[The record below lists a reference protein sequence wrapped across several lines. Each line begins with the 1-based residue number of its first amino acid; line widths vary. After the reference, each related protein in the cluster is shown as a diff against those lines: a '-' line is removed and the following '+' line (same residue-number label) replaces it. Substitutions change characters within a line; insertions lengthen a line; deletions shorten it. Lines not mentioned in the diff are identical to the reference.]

1 MDEATPQL
9 KFAGFLE
16 KHRDRLR
23 LYWRRYWFV
32 LRNDALL
39 YYLMRD
45 SSTPRGKINIHE
57 VQGVRELNSVS
68 RENVFEIVLEHG
80 KILQLAAPSAE
91 IRSLWIQLLWKCM
104 QLPRP
109 DRKYSAIS
117 WHDIPQLMERAARL
131 SHIVDDTQSVV
142 LGVSNQRHML
152 RSKSLQ
158 GFSNVLSFIRPN
170 YRCSSRTASDS
181 SSDEDFQT
189 NRDSLDSG
197 LSDSSTKFLV
207 DEGEAQHAA
216 PASTPVVPPASTP
229 AVPQYTAQT
238 STSNVLATSVPNVQ
252 PAFSRQ
258 PQLKDDR
265 PDSLLEGPANEPLYD
280 VPRRSNDITDDHPA
294 SLLKGPVDEPLYDV
308 PRQYN
313 DKADSGLGSSS
324 NTNVCPENTS

>member
-1 MDEATPQL
+1 MYS
-9 KFAGFLE
+9 FS
-16 KHRDRLR
+16 R

-181 SSDEDFQT
+181 SSD
-189 NRDSLDSG
+189 
-197 LSDSSTKFLV
+197 
-207 DEGEAQHAA
+207 
-216 PASTPVVPPASTP
+216 
-229 AVPQYTAQT
+229 
-238 STSNVLATSVPNVQ
+238 
-252 PAFSRQ
+252 
-258 PQLKDDR
+258 DDR